1 MNKIGIRR
9 WFSFIIAGL
18 IGQIA
23 WAIENMYLNVYA
35 FHCTDDYIFIP
46 IMTAASAAV
55 ATITTLFIGALSDRL
70 AKRKAFIA
78 FGYILWGISIVAF
91 AFLDPK
97 GSVSMV
103 GNSAFLAG
111 TMIVV
116 MDCIMTFFGSSAN
129 DASFNAYVTDNTTT
143 DNRTC

>member
-1 MNKIGIRR
+1 MNKIGIRK

-55 ATITTLFIGALSDRL
+55 ATITTLFIGALSDRI

-91 AFLDPK
+91 CTVIYK
-97 GSVSMV
+97 
-103 GNSAFLAG
+103 
-111 TMIVV
+111 
-116 MDCIMTFFGSSAN
+116 
-129 DASFNAYVTDNTTT
+129 DAICYLTI
-143 DNRTC
+143 